1 MKSTGALVLTVLG
14 VIVSIVIAW
23 WIVNLLLGLVF
34 FIVKIL
40 IVAVVAAIVFVAL
53 RGLFTRNMKADENT

>member
-1 MKSTGALVLTVLG
+1 MKSTGALILTILG

-23 WIVNLLLGLVF
+23 WLVNLLLSVVF

-40 IVAVVAAIVFVAL
+40 IVAVIAALVFVAL
-53 RGLFTRNMKADENT
+53 PALLSRGAAKQG

>member
-1 MKSTGALVLTVLG
+1 MKSTGALILTILG

-23 WIVNLLLGLVF
+23 WLVNLLLGLVF
-34 FIVKIL
+34 FIVKVL

-53 RGLFTRNMKADENT
+53 RSLLFRGGTNQS

>member
-1 MKSTGALVLTVLG
+1 MKNTGALFLTVVG
-14 VIVSIVIAW
+14 VIVSIVLAW

-53 RGLFTRNMKADENT
+53 RGLLNRSRADQS